1 MFQNLYEFTKGIS
14 SVEYET
20 PIPVQIVMYLTL
32 LIIFILLIIIFK
44 ESLDISAFRD
54 NYMWYYFLFMF
65 NIINI
70 CAVLGYYYMK
80 NGTFI
85 GNVGKPGNAG
95 KTGEIGDNVNCTMC
109 LQNNIYITETNQY
122 SAKIDVSFED
132 IAKSLIS
139 SNLQKS
145 LDDFSTTLN
154 SNVFD
159 YSEFSSNLLQG
170 TYNLNNYAT
179 ERFVLLSTYNEYPI
193 VRYLNYN
200 MGLGDLEQTGIF
212 AQPSVGS
219 HINSFPLSFT
229 AFGGSETYASGS
241 FLVSGAFKHPI
252 GIDYSNSAKF
262 QTTAKKGR
270 SRYINTFEI
279 CSLRPPDDYLSM
291 GIILL
296 PYGYQNLSMMI
307 KQYACLSKKCC
318 KKLKP
323 EQLNLMFIY
332 PCASNPGSIEIE
344 DKTAPDLSENVSEGF
359 FSIWRT
365 PLNTIYAKISTNNS
379 FDAGKSLIEN
389 LYLYQGK
396 VPSNIYDRST
406 SDDINE
412 NINVSRKIKK
422 KTQIFFESIIIPN
435 VISATTIFSNT
446 IELIK
451 ENLEIFYKVHFDKPN
466 PLFVPGPN
474 IRKARNKDNIE
485 LNDIGKILK
494 EIEDKLDDNYLR
506 ELENERRNYNKITKK
521 RIKTLYP
528 SGRTEEE
535 NERMMS
541 SYSLKND
548 YQNIKSMIMNMSQQI
563 KTVKNLYDL
572 MKVIFP
578 GGFNTTMEENKFTKT
593 QMRIFNLLAVLIP
606 PQENIYTI
614 KNKCLVYDKID
625 DDKQEL
631 MQVLELEIKKYKMLL
646 KKFSKDPNTFCGGG
660 KNLQKMNEELTV
672 EYNAIYE
679 TIGHIDSFVSDSE
692 LRDLQKYSKNRL
704 EYLYSAFTRMNNI
717 IMSYCG

>member
-1 MFQNLYEFTKGIS
+1 MFKNLYEFTKGVS

-32 LIIFILLIIIFK
+32 LIIFTVLIIIFK

-80 NGTFI
+80 SGTFI
-85 GNVGKPGNAG
+85 GSIGKPGNAG
-95 KTGEIGDNVNCTMC
+95 KIGEIGDNVNCTMC
-109 LQNNIYITETNQY
+109 LENNIYITETNQY

-132 IAKSLIS
+132 IAKTLIS

-145 LDDFSTTLN
+145 LDDFSSTLN

-200 MGLGDLEQTGIF
+200 MGLGDIEQTGIF
-212 AQPSVGS
+212 AQPSIGS
-219 HINSFPLSFT
+219 HINSYPLAFT
-229 AFGGSETYASGS
+229 AFGGSENYASS
-241 FLVSGAFKHPI
+241 SYLVSGAFKHPI
-252 GIDYSNSAKF
+252 GINYNNSTRF
-262 QTTAKKGR
+262 QTTAKRGR
-270 SRYINTFEI
+270 SRYINTFNL
-279 CSLRPPDDYLSM
+279 CNLVPPRDHLSL
-291 GIILL
+291 GVILL
-296 PYGYQNLSMMI
+296 PYNLYNTEMVLN
-307 KQYACLSKKCC
+307 QYACLSKKCC
-318 KKLKP
+318 KKLRP

-344 DKTAPDLSENVSEGF
+344 DKTAPDLNQNVSEGF

-365 PLNTIYAKISTNNS
+365 PLNTIYAKISTSNS

-396 VPSNIYDRST
+396 VPYNIYDRST
-406 SDDINE
+406 SDNIDE

-435 VISATTIFSNT
+435 VISATTIFGNT

-451 ENLEIFYKVHFDKPN
+451 EDLERFYRTHFDKPN
-466 PLFVPGPN
+466 PLFVPGEN
-474 IRKARNKDNIE
+474 IRKASNKNNIE

-506 ELENERRNYNKITKK
+506 ELEDERRNYNKITKK
-521 RIKTLYP
+521 KIKSLFP
-528 SGRTEEE
+528 SNTNEEE
-535 NERMMS
+535 NERLMS

-548 YQNIKSMIMNMSQQI
+548 YQNIKNMVMNMSSQI
-563 KTVKNLYDL
+563 KKVKNLYDL

-578 GGFNTTMEENKFTKT
+578 GGFNTTMEDNKFTKT

-606 PQENIYTI
+606 PQEDIYTI
-614 KNKCLVYDKID
+614 KNKCLVYEKID
-625 DDKQEL
+625 DDKLEL
-631 MQVLELEIKKYKMLL
+631 IQLIDLEIKKYNKLYNKYSNNPSKFCGGSNNIEKMNKELTEEYKSIYDNL
-646 KKFSKDPNTFCGGG
+646 SHLTAFDSSLEFTQLQKFSK
-660 KNLQKMNEELTV
+660 
-672 EYNAIYE
+672 
-679 TIGHIDSFVSDSE
+679 S
-692 LRDLQKYSKNRL
+692 RL
-704 EYLYSAFTRMNNI
+704 ESIYRAFTRYNEI
-717 IMSYCG
+717 LLSYCS